1 MKSVTQQFRPTAP
14 YDFDLSAAFATYGG
28 GRYAADLFENGRFH
42 RAMQSEGGPV
52 LVTVES
58 GGSVSK
64 PLLTIRIMGESISPS
79 AAERLTETASRLVG
93 AHVDLGPFYD
103 SVAQDEAV
111 GFLAQRFRGLGIPQ
125 TATPFETIVLAILGQ
140 QISGHVA
147 RVLREGIVDTL
158 GESVELG
165 GSAFRTFPSPCAI
178 AKAGPEM
185 LRSIGL
191 SARKSEYVYDIAAQ
205 IVSGDLDLG
214 SLANLPADEIVNEL
228 VKLRGVG
235 PWTAHWLLIRAYG
248 LPDGFPHGDLAVQR
262 SLGLLH
268 DRGRLSSDEALDLS
282 RRWSPY
288 RSYLTTYLFAAARAG
303 ILGDLKSARSVGP

>member
-1 MKSVTQQFRPTAP
+1 MKTVTRQFHPIAP

-28 GRYAADLFENGRFH
+28 GRYAADLFEGGQFR
-42 RAMQSEGGPV
+42 RAIQSEGESV

-58 GGSVSK
+58 DGSISE
-64 PLLTIRIMGESISPS
+64 PLLNIRLTGEAISPGS
-79 AAERLTETASRLVG
+79 ANRLTESASRLVG
-93 AHVDLGPFYD
+93 AHVDLGSFYD
-103 SVAQDEAV
+103 AIEHDDAV
-111 GFLAQRFRGLGIPQ
+111 SFLSRRFLGLGIPQ
-125 TATPFETIVLAILGQ
+125 TATPFEAIVLAILGQ

-158 GESVELG
+158 GDSVEIG
-165 GSAFRTFPSPCAI
+165 RNVFRTFPTAGAI
-178 AKAGPEM
+178 AEAGPER

-191 SARKSEYVYDIAAQ
+191 SARKSEYVYGIASQAF
-205 IVSGDLDLG
+205 SGDLDLDCFAG
-214 SLANLPADEIVNEL
+214 HPADEIVSEL

-235 PWTAHWLLIRAYG
+235 PWTAHWLLIRGYG

-268 DRGRLSSDEALDLS
+268 DRGRLSADEALDLS

-288 RSYLTTYLFAAARAG
+288 RSYLTTYLFAAARTG
-303 ILGDLKSARSVGP
+303 ILGDLAGARAAGP

>member
-1 MKSVTQQFRPTAP
+1 MKKATRQFRPRAP
-14 YDFDLSAAFATYGG
+14 YDFNLSASFATYGG
-28 GRYAADLFENGRFH
+28 GRYAADLFEDGKFR
-42 RAMQSEGGPV
+42 RAIHSEEGPV
-52 LVTVES
+52 LVGVENC
-58 GGSVSK
+58 GNVSE
-64 PLLTIRIMGESISPS
+64 PLLSIRLTGESISS
-79 AAERLTETASRLVG
+79 KTADHLTETACRLVG

-103 SVAQDEAV
+103 AVKHDDAV
-111 GFLAQRFRGLGIPQ
+111 GFLAGRFHGLGIPQ
-125 TATPFETIVLAILGQ
+125 TSTPFEAIVLAILGQ

-158 GESVELG
+158 GDSVEFG
-165 GSAFRTFPSPCAI
+165 GTVYRTFPSPGAI
-178 AKAGPEM
+178 AEAGPER

-191 SARKSEYVYDIAAQ
+191 SVRKSEYIYDIAAQ
-205 IVSGDLDLG
+205 TVSGKLNLG
-214 SLANLPADEIVNEL
+214 SLSDLPAEEIVAEL

-268 DRGRLSSDEALDLS
+268 NRGRLSADEALGLS
-282 RRWSPY
+282 HRWSPY

-303 ILGDLKSARSVGP
+303 VLGDLPRARSAGP